1 VNTVKQGFFYQ
12 NLKNLNKH
20 KGEFWSMIVID
31 GVVGAGKSTL
41 MNILAEERGYIPYA
55 EPVMNNP
62 ILDKFYHNRERY
74 SFPLQIFFL
83 NERFKHIKLASQQEK
98 AVLDRSIYGDII
110 FAKMLKD
117 NGEMTEEE
125 FQIYLGLF
133 HNMIEYCKPPKLMVY
148 LEISPEEAMKRIAKR
163 GRPFEQVVEKEYW
176 IKLNQNYRE
185 YFKQYQFS
193 PVLTINVDNL
203 DFENNPTDR
212 QYVLSV
218 IDRKLKSLEA
228 KKEI

>member
-1 VNTVKQGFFYQ
+1 MFYYE
-12 NLKNLNKH
+12 NLKILQDR
-20 KGEFWSMIVID
+20 KGDRWDMIVID

-41 MNILAEERGYIPYA
+41 MSILAEEKGYIPYE
-55 EPVMNNP
+55 EPVVNNP
-62 ILDKFYHNRERY
+62 ILDKFYGNRERY

-83 NERFKHIKLASQQEK
+83 NERFKLIKRASQQEK

-110 FAKMLKD
+110 FAKMLRD
-117 NGEMTEEE
+117 NREMTEEE
-125 FQIYLGLF
+125 FRIYLDLF
-133 HNMIEYCKPPKLMVY
+133 RNMIEYCQPPKLMIY

-163 GRPFEQVVEKEYW
+163 GRPYEQTVEKEYW

-185 YFKQYQFS
+185 YFEQYQFS

-203 DFENNPTDR
+203 DFENNSMDK
-212 QYVLSV
+212 QYVLSL

-228 KKEI
+228 K